1 LRGSRIALVFQD
13 PFSVLNP
20 SLRIGEQV
28 GEGLIY
34 HRGFSAERAF
44 ARANQRRAG

>member
-1 LRGSRIALVFQD
+1 MRGSRIALVFQD
-13 PFSVLNP
+13 LLVLNP